1 MLILLSKSSSS
12 KGKKRL
18 VRLYER
24 FLELGGLAYLPFFRP
39 RESRLQQVAL
49 LLTDAHR
56 RRTILARKSSWTS
69 VDAPMVRT
77 VQLHCKPL
85 YRLCVP
91 LLSLLWLS
99 LRVVAYT
106 CVHRPEWSRSSSS
119 RRPSQHCIY
128 SRTAAF
134 SLLSPTSSKMVPPFS
149 ISEASG
155 KEQSQLL
162 DGAEL
167 NSVVSASREWRPS
180 CARSS

>member
-1 MLILLSKSSSS
+1 MLLLLSESSSS

-18 VRLYER
+18 VRLYES
-24 FLELGGLAYLPFFRP
+24 FLELGGLSYLPFYGSG
-39 RESRLQQVAL
+39 ESRLQQVAL
-49 LLTDAHR
+49 LLTHAHR
-56 RRTILARKSSWTS
+56 RPTIFAWKSSWTS
-69 VDAPMVRT
+69 VDAPMVGM

-91 LLSLLWLS
+91 LLSLLWFS
-99 LRVVAYT
+99 LRVVTILAFT
-106 CVHRPEWSRSSSS
+106 GQSGAGAVAACGRANIAST
-119 RRPSQHCIY
+119 

-134 SLLSPTSSKMVPPFS
+134 SLLSPTSSKMVPPLS

-167 NSVVSASREWRPS
+167 NSVVSARRERRTS